1 MKLKSKEGTARGLV
15 LHRQKQSCRVL
26 KPNWIAVWWPTES
39 HPSPLYQLMIPR
51 AALTSF
57 GRRSFAVT
65 VTAAWN
71 SLWQLVRAATH
82 FLSLNYQT
90 STPKKLNCF
99 ISHMLAVRHGFSF

>member
-1 MKLKSKEGTARGLV
+1 
-15 LHRQKQSCRVL
+15 
-26 KPNWIAVWWPTES
+26 
-39 HPSPLYQLMIPR
+39 MIPR